1 MTAVSNP
8 TVFQLSPHLSLFGGR
23 CVLPF
28 EEIVL
33 IEGRGNYTL
42 FYCRDGTQMLTSKS
56 LSFYMPLFPADFLR
70 VHKSYVVNARFI
82 QSNDR
87 RLIYLIDGRCIPV
100 SRRRQR
106 EVRQTIHVQS
116 NF

>member
-8 TVFQLSPHLSLFGGR
+8 TVFQLSAHLSLFGGR

-28 EEIVL
+28 EELVL

-42 FYCRDGTQMLTSKS
+42 FYCRDGAQLLTSKS
-56 LSFYMPLFPADFLR
+56 LSFYMTLFPAHFVR
-70 VHKSYVVNARFI
+70 VHKSYVVNTRFI

-87 RLIYLIDGRCIPV
+87 SLIYLTDGRCIPV

-106 EVRQTIHVQS
+106 EVGKKLYM
-116 NF
+116 